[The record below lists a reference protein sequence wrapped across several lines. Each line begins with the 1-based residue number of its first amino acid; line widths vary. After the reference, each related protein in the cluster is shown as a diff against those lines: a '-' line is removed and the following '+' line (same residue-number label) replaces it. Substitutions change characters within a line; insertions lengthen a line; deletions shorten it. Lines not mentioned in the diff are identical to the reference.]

1 MTEVIPV
8 VPGDPDPR
16 AFLNSP
22 RGHFIVAKALHYAIK
37 YIGTLPEHERPHS
50 DRCDMVFLLNGC
62 FADLGKVFRWQDL
75 MLETGLPPEDSPEP
89 WDEPA

>member
-1 MTEVIPV
+1 MAEVIPV
-8 VPGDPDPR
+8 IPGDPDPR

-22 RGHFIVAKALHYAIK
+22 RGYFIAAKALHYAIK

-62 FADLGKVFRWQDL
+62 FADLAQVFRCEDSVR
-75 MLETGLPPEDSPEP
+75 EAGLSSEDSPEP